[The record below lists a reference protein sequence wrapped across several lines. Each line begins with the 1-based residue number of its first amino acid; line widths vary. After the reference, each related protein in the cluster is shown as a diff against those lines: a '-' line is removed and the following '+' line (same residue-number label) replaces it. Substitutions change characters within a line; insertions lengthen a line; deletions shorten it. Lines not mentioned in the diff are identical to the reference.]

1 MKLFLSA
8 WIALATSLAAAGLK
22 FDETLIEVDAPIE
35 SKTVTRDFKFT
46 NTSDADVVIREADAG
61 CSCLAVKVS
70 GGKLAYAPG
79 ESGTLRATFELG
91 SFQGTVDKPIN
102 IWLKTDPDE
111 KPSNTVTLRVH
122 IPEIIKL
129 SPRTLKWEV
138 KSEPVMQVMEIEMD
152 YEKPIHVESVAS
164 SNPDFE
170 VKLVA
175 VEDGKKYQVEV
186 TPKRTD
192 VPSLAVLR
200 IETDLDIQKHRIQ
213 QFFAAISPTPKEK

>member
-1 MKLFLSA
+1 MKFFLSA
-8 WIALATSLAAAGLK
+8 FLALATSLSAAGLK
-22 FDETLIEVDAPIE
+22 FEKELIEVEAPIDDK
-35 SKTVTRDFKFT
+35 SITRDFKFT
-46 NTSDADVVIREADAG
+46 NDTSETLTIREADAG
-61 CSCLAVKVS
+61 CSCVAVKVA
-70 GGKLAYAPG
+70 GAKLAYAPG

-129 SPRTLKWEV
+129 SPRTLKWEIG
-138 KSEPVMQVMEIEMD
+138 SEPVMQVLDIQMEYD
-152 YEKPIHVESVAS
+152 KPIHVQSVSS

-170 VKLVA
+170 TKLVT

-192 VPSLAVLR
+192 APSLAILR
-200 IETDLDIQKHRIQ
+200 VETDLAVAKHKIQ
-213 QFFAAISPTPKEK
+213 QSFAAISPKPTAP

>member
-1 MKLFLSA
+1 MKRFLSA

-170 VKLVA
+170 AKLVT
-175 VEDGKKYQVEV
+175 VEDGKRYQVEV

>member
-175 VEDGKKYQVEV
+175 SRTGKGIKW
-186 TPKRTD
+186 R
-192 VPSLAVLR
+192 LLR
-200 IETDLDIQKHRIQ
+200 SGLMCRVWR
-213 QFFAAISPTPKEK
+213 F